1 MRTRHTCRFFWYLTV
16 SALIV
21 GGFCLPSL
29 SEEKSSEGVRAGNNQ
44 IATIFSSS
52 EKTHKEKMSAAR
64 EFNSVTNLQ
73 RSRLH
78 KLICNEYGERGDGAY
93 YALTALVSAKDT
105 ASVAKIAEALEKCDN
120 RYYAL
125 ALGILGNE
133 DVMPVLKRVAKHTAR
148 DHVRNE
154 SHVAL
159 RMLGAKT
166 DASPP
171 EPASPGPVK
180 LSLSASQTN
189 VTAGE
194 TFALTATFTN
204 TATSA
209 VNVSKGVFRG
219 GGVEVYSCENEYV
232 LPILTSYFE
241 FQPSADSH
249 DSYVEI
255 PTGGKFEIEKEC
267 KIGIDEVSYDKWL
280 EMSGFKQRVFVLKD
294 VDGMWGS
301 KFDIGDYKSGRSFEI
316 EIALV
321 YESNLTPQQF
331 RDRFGVEGPLFIKD
345 RLVSNTVRIRV
356 RDNNEEDS
364 GRTKGS
370 TRE

>member
-1 MRTRHTCRFFWYLTV
+1 MRTRHTCCSFGCLTI
-16 SALIV
+16 SALL
-21 GGFCLPSL
+21 FLSFYLPALSAENTFEEERTGNTQLAAVFASTKKTAEKKWSLASEVDSL
-29 SEEKSSEGVRAGNNQ
+29 SQVQREQLHMLLTGKYEEQSDAW
-44 IATIFSSS
+44 
-52 EKTHKEKMSAAR
+52 
-64 EFNSVTNLQ
+64 
-73 RSRLH
+73 
-78 KLICNEYGERGDGAY
+78 Y
-93 YALTALVSAKDT
+93 YALIALVSANDT
-105 ASVAKIAEALEKCDN
+105 ASVAKIAEALEECEN

-133 DVMPVLKRVAKHTAR
+133 HVIPVLKRVAKHTDR
-148 DHVRNE
+148 DHVRDE

-171 EPASPGPVK
+171 EAASPGPVK

-194 TFALTATFTN
+194 KFALTATFTN
-204 TATSA
+204 TAKSA
-209 VNVSKGVFRG
+209 VNLSKGVFRG
-219 GGVEVYSCENEYV
+219 GLKVYSCEGEYV

-241 FQPSADSH
+241 LQPSV
-249 DSYVEI
+249 DSYAEI
-255 PTGGKFEIEKEC
+255 PAGGRFVIEEEC

-280 EMSGFKQRVFVLKD
+280 EMTGFKQRVFVLKD

-316 EIALV
+316 ELALV
-321 YESNLTPQQF
+321 YESKGPSQQL
-331 RDRFGVEGPLFIKD
+331 RDRFGIEGPFIKD
-345 RLVSNTVRIRV
+345 RLVSNTVRIKV
-356 RDNNEEDS
+356 RDNNEKDS